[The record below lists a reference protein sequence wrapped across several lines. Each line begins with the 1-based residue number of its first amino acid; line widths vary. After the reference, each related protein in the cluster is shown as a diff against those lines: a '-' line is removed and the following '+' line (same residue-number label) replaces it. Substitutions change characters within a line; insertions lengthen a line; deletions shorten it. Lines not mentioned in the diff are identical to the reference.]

1 MSVYPDF
8 AWLGARLGPDDGP
21 LYALIDCA
29 RDSRLHGWLRAPG
42 VYSQSLHSGVQALRL
57 ERYGPFC
64 TLIEPG
70 RGLAE
75 PWFSDRGLGWRE
87 HWGWLFQSRAP
98 LSSIVLHFKKFLR
111 VDSAGGPLYW
121 RFYDPRALPEPA
133 PAQPATA
140 GGVLRRLH
148 PAPVLLRRTAPEPDR
163 TLAANAPAGERAH
176 RHEATACA
184 RTFRRPAVECRSA
197 KHYAKT
203 ARMRLAQKQL
213 EAIRQQH
220 CVEDHERLK
229 RSIREGWIDAR
240 ARLQPLLILADDALL
255 DS

>member
-1 MSVYPDF
+1 MSVYPDL

-121 RFYDPRALPEPA
+121 RFYDPRALCLSLPQLSLQQQAEFFGDCIRRLFCFDA
-133 PAQPATA
+133 RRQNLIELWQQTHLLESALT
-140 GGVLRRLH
+140 GTRRLH
-148 PAPVLLRRTAPEPDR
+148 VRVHSAGLLSNAAAPNTTQRLPA
-163 TLAANAPAGERAH
+163 
-176 RHEATACA
+176 
-184 RTFRRPAVECRSA
+184 
-197 KHYAKT
+197 
-203 ARMRLAQKQL
+203 
-213 EAIRQQH
+213 
-220 CVEDHERLK
+220 
-229 RSIREGWIDAR
+229 
-240 ARLQPLLILADDALL
+240 
-255 DS
+255 